1 MLLDLD
7 FDVSVQDLLPTDV
20 TPATYARLQQLLYR
34 EARLLDERRW
44 SEWLAL
50 WTEQGMYWMPQQQG
64 QASPYDHI
72 SLAWE
77 DRMMREV
84 RVRRLENPRNWSQ
97 QPPTQSTRLVGN
109 ISVEGLDAQG
119 HLVLRSVFQMTEWR
133 KKQPRQLAGCC
144 WHKLAA
150 EEQGEGEGWRIH
162 MKRVHL
168 VNCDAVHENL
178 EIFL

>member
-7 FDVSVQDLLPTDV
+7 FDVSVDQLAPVQVPTD
-20 TPATYARLQQLLYR
+20 TFLRLQQFVWH

-44 SEWLAL
+44 DQWLAL
-50 WTEQGMYWMPQQQG
+50 WTDDGMYWVPQQHG

-77 DRMMREV
+77 DKMMREV
-84 RVRRLENPRNWSQ
+84 RVRRIEHGRNWSQ
-97 QPPTQSTRLVGN
+97 QPPTHASRLVGN
-109 ISVEGLDAQG
+109 LSVEGVDAG
-119 HLVLRSVFQMTEWR
+119 GNLVLRTVFQMTEWR
-133 KKQPRQLAGCC
+133 RKQTRQLAGHCFY
-144 WHKLAA
+144 KLAA
-150 EEQGEGEGWRIH
+150 EGEGWRLR

-168 VNCDAVHENL
+168 LNCDAAHENL